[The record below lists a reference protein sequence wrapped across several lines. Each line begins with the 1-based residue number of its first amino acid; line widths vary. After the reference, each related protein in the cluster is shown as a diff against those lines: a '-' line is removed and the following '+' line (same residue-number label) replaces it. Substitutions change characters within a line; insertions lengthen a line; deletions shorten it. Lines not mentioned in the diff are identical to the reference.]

1 MASTRR
7 KAAAVALAVV
17 GIAGLSLAAA
27 AQLNITSTSLA
38 AGSVSVVGCDTAVDV
53 DYTVSGSDV
62 TAVLLSDVEAAC
74 DGADFSVQLTTNTP
88 SAGTALGAA
97 ATGTL
102 SVVSGAATVTLPAAV
117 SVESVDGIAIVL
129 S

>member
-27 AQLNITSTSLA
+27 AQLNITSTQLA
-38 AGSVSVVGCDTAVDV
+38 AGSVSVTGCDTAVDV
-53 DYTVSGSDV
+53 DYTVSGSTV
-62 TAVLLSDVEAAC
+62 TAVQITNILAAC
-74 DGADFSVQLTTNTP
+74 NGADYSVQLTTNTP
-88 SAGTALGAA
+88 SAGTALGTA

-102 SVVSGAATVTLPAAV
+102 TVTAGAATVTLPAAV
-117 SVESVDGIAIVL
+117 SVAAVDGIAIVL